1 MSRLQAR
8 KALYRRT
15 RSSGALALAL
25 LALAGAG
32 AATAGAQGAADV
44 QHEAAASAIELPATF
59 TYGGKSISRDGAAA
73 KGLSCNQ
80 TERGV
85 TCFDS
90 QSAALRAMG
99 VSPEGEPAQAR
110 ASKRRGGPR
119 AKAAL
124 YCEANNGRP
133 LVLFEHGEFGG
144 WNLNA
149 FTRQQWHNLSG
160 SYANNAS
167 SYRMGGHSG
176 HISDAPNG
184 GSWWYPGPTGICSE
198 GQHMGAY
205 NWTDRAE
212 SRYRN

>member
-1 MSRLQAR
+1 MSCLRTTSS
-8 KALYRRT
+8 LYRRT
-15 RSSGALALAL
+15 RLSGALTLAL
-25 LALAGAG
+25 VALGGAG
-32 AATAGAQGAADV
+32 AATADAQDASDV
-44 QHEAAASAIELPATF
+44 RHEAVASAVEMPAAF
-59 TYGGKSISRDGAAA
+59 TYGAKSISRDAAA
-73 KGLSCNQ
+73 ALDLSCNQ
-80 TERGV
+80 TESGV
-85 TCFDS
+85 TCYNS
-90 QSAALRAMG
+90 QGAALRAMG
-99 VSPEGEPAQAR
+99 VGPEGTPAEAW

-133 LVLFEHGEFGG
+133 LVLFEHGDYGG

-176 HISDAPNG
+176 HISDNPNG
-184 GSWWYPGPTGICSE
+184 GSWWYPGPTGICDE
-198 GQHMGAY
+198 GAHMGAY